1 MFPCERVS
9 VSFTQ
14 TAPYRFTNSVDLAIT
29 PEQLFE
35 VLADAESWPHWAS
48 VITKV
53 TWTSPEPR
61 GVGTTRT
68 VDMRGGIVGDEE
80 YLTWEPFTRM
90 AFRFNEC
97 STRAVAAFA
106 EDYRVEVI
114 PGGCRM
120 TWTLAQ
126 KPAGPAKLAMFVVRP
141 LLNLAFRR
149 FLTNLRRYTDKRFAA
164 TPQGWRGLSRLAS
177 GQHQERIGGETC
189 GRVKSGGHGEV
200 PERGHQGLRDHVR
213 AGRR

>member
-1 MFPCERVS
+1 MTKMFPCERVD
-9 VSFTQ
+9 VSFTE
-14 TAPYRFTNSVDLAIT
+14 TAPYRFCNSVDLAIT

-48 VITKV
+48 VITNV
-53 TWTSPEPR
+53 TWTSAEPR

-80 YLTWEPFTRM
+80 FLVWDPFTRM

-126 KPAGPAKLAMFVVRP
+126 QSAGPAKLAMFVARP

-149 FLTNLRRYTDKRFAA
+149 FLANLRRYTDKRFAA
-164 TPQGWRGLSRLAS
+164 TRQ
-177 GQHQERIGGETC
+177 
-189 GRVKSGGHGEV
+189 
-200 PERGHQGLRDHVR
+200 
-213 AGRR
+213 